1 MADAAQAA
9 KPSGWRRPYLRQTA
23 LPGPTSVATEGS
35 GAAGADMVITHA
47 PLSVPQTVSSIA
59 GKRSSPFLSPE
70 ESMSSRRVFQKSL
83 PEESFRRVFQKSPP
97 SRRVFQKSLLRHLK
111 SSASGQRRTGICG

>member
-9 KPSGWRRPYLRQTA
+9 EPSGWRRPYLRQTA

-59 GKRSSPFLSPE
+59 GERSSPF
-70 ESMSSRRVFQKSL
+70 R
-83 PEESFRRVFQKSPP
+83 
-97 SRRVFQKSLLRHLK
+97 LLRHIQ
-111 SSASGQRRTGICG
+111 SSASGQRRTAICG

>member
-1 MADAAQAA
+1 VADAAQAA
-9 KPSGWRRPYLRQTA
+9 EPSGWRRPYLRQTA

-59 GKRSSPFLSPE
+59 GKRSSTFPLSRRVRLPE
-70 ESMSSRRVFQKSL
+70 ESSRRVF
-83 PEESFRRVFQKSPP
+83 FD
-97 SRRVFQKSLLRHLK
+97 
-111 SSASGQRRTGICG
+111 I

>member
-70 ESMSSRRVFQKSL
+70 ESSL
-83 PEESFRRVFQKSPP
+83 PEES

-111 SSASGQRRTGICG
+111 SSASGQRRTAICG